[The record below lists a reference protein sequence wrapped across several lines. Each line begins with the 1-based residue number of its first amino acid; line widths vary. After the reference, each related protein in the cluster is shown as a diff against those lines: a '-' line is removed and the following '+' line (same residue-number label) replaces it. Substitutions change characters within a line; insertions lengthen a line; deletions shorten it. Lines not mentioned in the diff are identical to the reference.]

1 MVGAWHGYLAPGWR
15 RDRLKPDLRDE
26 DRGLVDHDDAI
37 GNREQIARL
46 RRLGY
51 AGPVSLEPFAPDLA
65 ALGRDELERT
75 LQRSLRLLETNEG
88 AS

>member
-1 MVGAWHGYLAPGWR
+1 MR

-26 DRGLVDHDDAI
+26 DRGLVDKDDAI
-37 GNREQIARL
+37 GNCEQIARL

-65 ALGRDELERT
+65 ALSRDELERT
-75 LQRSLRLLETNEG
+75 LERSLRLLQANEG
-88 AS
+88 AP